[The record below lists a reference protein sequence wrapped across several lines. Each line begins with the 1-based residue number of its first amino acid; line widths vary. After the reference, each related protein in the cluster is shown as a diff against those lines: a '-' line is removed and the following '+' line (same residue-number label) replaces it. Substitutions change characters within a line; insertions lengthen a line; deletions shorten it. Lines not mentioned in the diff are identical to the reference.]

1 MRNFID
7 GGFINPNRGLGNF
20 IDRGFINPT
29 LRLCKVTKGLVSMP
43 RWDVLVALNVCF
55 EMSIVESLAIAVMP
69 GMSMPHL
76 ASAYPRGLISSSV
89 GDNVITIADT
99 PYYDPVVS
107 CTILG

>member
-1 MRNFID
+1 MLGANS
-7 GGFINPNRGLGNF
+7 PNSN
-20 IDRGFINPT
+20 
-29 LRLCKVTKGLVSMP
+29 LCKVSKGLVSMP
-43 RWDVLVALNVCF
+43 RWDVLVALYVCF
-55 EMSIVESLAIAVMP
+55 EMSIVESLVLAVMP

-107 CTILG
+107 CSILG

>member
-1 MRNFID
+1 MLGKNS
-7 GGFINPNRGLGNF
+7 PNSN
-20 IDRGFINPT
+20 
-29 LRLCKVTKGLVSMP
+29 LCKVTKGLVNMP
-43 RWDVLVALNVCF
+43 RWDVLVALYVCF

-76 ASAYPRGLISSSV
+76 ASAYPRGLISSV

-107 CTILG
+107 CSILG